1 MNELNRFEDLRLKVI
16 EWASKK
22 GIFEK
27 GTPIAQAGK
36 TLEEA
41 TEIKEAIEWYELK
54 GISDEEREE
63 AKSEIVDGIGD
74 TIVTLIIQA
83 EMQGINP
90 LDCLETAYNVIAKRK
105 GKMIDGQFV
114 KE

>member
-1 MNELNRFEDLRLKVI
+1 MNENRFEELRLKVLS
-16 EWASKK
+16 WATEK

-27 GTPIAQAGK
+27 GNPEAQAWK
-36 TLEEA
+36 TLEESLELLDGIMNND
-41 TEIKEAIEWYELK
+41 TDEIKDA
-54 GISDEEREE
+54 
-63 AKSEIVDGIGD
+63 IGD

-83 EMQGINP
+83 EMQGVNP

-114 KE
+114 KD

>member
-27 GTPIAQAGK
+27 GTPEAQAWK

-41 TEIKEAIEWYELK
+41 QEVLDGILNQDKEEIL
-54 GISDEEREE
+54 
-63 AKSEIVDGIGD
+63 DGIGD

-83 EMQGINP
+83 EMQGVNP
-90 LDCLETAYNVIAKRK
+90 LDCLEAAYNVIAKRK

-114 KE
+114 KES

>member
-1 MNELNRFEDLRLKVI
+1 MNEQRKFEELKKNVI
-16 EWASKK
+16 NWAAEK

-27 GTPIAQAGK
+27 GTPEAQAWK

-41 TEIKEAIEWYELK
+41 QEILDGIITENKE
-54 GISDEEREE
+54 
-63 AKSEIVDGIGD
+63 EIIDGIGD

-83 EMQGINP
+83 EMQGVEL
-90 LDCLETAYNVIAKRK
+90 LDCLEIAYNVIAKRK

>member
-1 MNELNRFEDLRLKVI
+1 MNEQRKFEELKKNVI
-16 EWASKK
+16 NWAAEK

-27 GTPIAQAGK
+27 GTPEAQAWK

-41 TEIKEAIEWYELK
+41 QEILDGIITENKE
-54 GISDEEREE
+54 
-63 AKSEIVDGIGD
+63 EIIDGIGD

-83 EMQGINP
+83 EMQGVDL
-90 LDCLETAYNVIAKRK
+90 LDCLEIAYSVIAKRK

>member
-1 MNELNRFEDLRLKVI
+1 MNEQRKFEELKKNVI
-16 EWASKK
+16 RWATEK

-27 GTPIAQAGK
+27 GTPEAQAWK

-41 TEIKEAIEWYELK
+41 QEILDGIITENKEEV
-54 GISDEEREE
+54 
-63 AKSEIVDGIGD
+63 VDGIGD
-74 TIVTLIIQA
+74 TLVTLIIQA
-83 EMQGINP
+83 EMQGVDL
-90 LDCLETAYNVIAKRK
+90 LDCLEIAYNVIAKRK

>member
-1 MNELNRFEDLRLKVI
+1 MNEQRKFEELKKNVI
-16 EWASKK
+16 SWATEK

-27 GTPIAQAGK
+27 GTPEAQAWK

-41 TEIKEAIEWYELK
+41 QEILDGIITENKE
-54 GISDEEREE
+54 
-63 AKSEIVDGIGD
+63 EIVDGIGD
-74 TIVTLIIQA
+74 TLVTLIIQA
-83 EMQGINP
+83 EMQGVDL
-90 LDCLETAYNVIAKRK
+90 LDCLEIAYNVIAKRK

>member
-1 MNELNRFEDLRLKVI
+1 MNEQRKFEELKKNVI
-16 EWASKK
+16 NWATEK

-27 GTPIAQAGK
+27 GTPEAQAWK

-41 TEIKEAIEWYELK
+41 QEILDGIITENKEEV
-54 GISDEEREE
+54 
-63 AKSEIVDGIGD
+63 VDGIGD
-74 TIVTLIIQA
+74 TLVTLIIQA
-83 EMQGINP
+83 EMQRVDL
-90 LDCLETAYNVIAKRK
+90 LDCLEIAYNVISKRK

>member
-1 MNELNRFEDLRLKVI
+1 MNEQRKFEELKKNVI
-16 EWASKK
+16 NWAAEK

-27 GTPIAQAGK
+27 GTPEAQAWK

-41 TEIKEAIEWYELK
+41 QEILDGIITENKEEVI
-54 GISDEEREE
+54 
-63 AKSEIVDGIGD
+63 DGIGD

-83 EMQGINP
+83 EMQGVEL
-90 LDCLETAYNVIAKRK
+90 LDCLEIAYNVIAKRK

>member
-1 MNELNRFEDLRLKVI
+1 MNNRFEELKKNVLN
-16 EWASKK
+16 WAEEK

-27 GTPIAQAGK
+27 GTPEAQAWK

-41 TEIKEAIEWYELK
+41 QEILDGIITENKE
-54 GISDEEREE
+54 
-63 AKSEIVDGIGD
+63 EIIDGIGD
-74 TIVTLIIQA
+74 TLVTLIIQA
-83 EMQGINP
+83 EMQRVDL
-90 LDCLETAYNVIAKRK
+90 LDCLEIAYNVIAKRK

>member
-1 MNELNRFEDLRLKVI
+1 MNEQRKFEELKKNVI
-16 EWASKK
+16 SWATEK

-27 GTPIAQAGK
+27 GTPEAQAWK

-41 TEIKEAIEWYELK
+41 QEILDGIITENN
-54 GISDEEREE
+54 EE
-63 AKSEIVDGIGD
+63 IIDGIGD
-74 TIVTLIIQA
+74 TLVTLIIQA
-83 EMQGINP
+83 EMQGVD
-90 LDCLETAYNVIAKRK
+90 LLECLEIAYNVIAKRK

>member
-1 MNELNRFEDLRLKVI
+1 MNEQRKFEELKKNVI
-16 EWASKK
+16 SWATEK

-27 GTPIAQAGK
+27 GTPEAQAWK

-41 TEIKEAIEWYELK
+41 QEILDGIITENKEEVI
-54 GISDEEREE
+54 
-63 AKSEIVDGIGD
+63 DGIGD

-83 EMQGINP
+83 EMQGVEL
-90 LDCLETAYNVIAKRK
+90 LDCLEIAYNVIAKRK

>member
-1 MNELNRFEDLRLKVI
+1 MNENRFEELRFKVL
-16 EWASKK
+16 EWATEK

-27 GTPIAQAGK
+27 GTPEAQAWK

-41 TEIKEAIEWYELK
+41 QEILD
-54 GISDEEREE
+54 GILNNDRE
-63 AKSEIVDGIGD
+63 EIVDGIGD

-83 EMQGINP
+83 EMQNLNP
-90 LDCLETAYNVIAKRK
+90 LDCLESAYNVIAKRK

-114 KE
+114 KD

>member
-1 MNELNRFEDLRLKVI
+1 MNEQRKFEELKKNVI
-16 EWASKK
+16 SWATEK

-27 GTPIAQAGK
+27 GTPEAQAWK

-41 TEIKEAIEWYELK
+41 QEILDGIITENKE
-54 GISDEEREE
+54 
-63 AKSEIVDGIGD
+63 EIIDGIGD
-74 TIVTLIIQA
+74 TLVTLIIQA
-83 EMQGINP
+83 EMQGVEL
-90 LDCLETAYNVIAKRK
+90 LDCLEIAYNVIAKRK